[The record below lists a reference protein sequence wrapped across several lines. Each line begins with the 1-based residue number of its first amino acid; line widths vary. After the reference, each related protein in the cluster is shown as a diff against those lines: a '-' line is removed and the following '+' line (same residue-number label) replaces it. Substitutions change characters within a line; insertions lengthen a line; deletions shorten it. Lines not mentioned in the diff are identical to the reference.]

1 MEPQLVMN
9 PKKMTDQEPCTLAA
23 RQRLS
28 FTSKGRQRGMALVI
42 VLAVLV
48 LLSGL
53 VVAFFSSVTSD
64 ASSSA
69 VYSNDVGAKQ
79 LAESAVNLVM
89 GQIVAATNNS
99 TSAWASQPGAIR
111 TYTSTGNTTA
121 QVFKLYSAQS
131 MVQTG
136 SGNLSSDVVS
146 TWATDRAH
154 FTDLNAPVTDTSG
167 QVVYPIVD
175 PTPTVEGFSISGAP
189 TAPSGNAAPMP
200 VRWLYMLK
208 DGTLAAATGNATTAT
223 VSSATAANPIV
234 GRIAFWTDDE
244 TSKVNINTA
253 SDGAFWD
260 VPRLNSPQDRA
271 YGSNQTIMKE
281 FQRYPGHPAMTS
293 LAPVFFAS
301 SANSTPTL
309 TNAQRDALYSVAPR
323 IVAGG
328 SKGGSVDTTAN
339 LTVTASTPMSL
350 DSDRLYAS
358 VDELMFTVNSTA
370 VNRTTQ
376 NASDTNITANA
387 VRQRAFFLTASS
399 RAPETTIFNTPRI
412 SMWPITLPRSGVT
425 GNRTTAYDELI
436 RFCSTIN
443 GKPYYFQRQDA
454 KSPTNDWANIPRN
467 QELLKYLQTLS
478 KKDIPGFG
486 SKLESKTSDTDRDQ
500 LLVEMLDYIRSTN
513 LYDDNLSSASYGTD
527 VAADK
532 APQFTS
538 GRKPTGADGRTYAWN
553 GHGVVAPLRVPA
565 GLNSGTASTADTLMG
580 FGRFHT
586 ISEAALLFICNAD
599 GASGNFTAPRVTVTV
614 AGTNSTQTLTNL
626 VPTFSLNS
634 TAWTLGSNNSTIQ
647 LTGLNCT
654 VTGSTAN
661 LTLTSNNSTTPV
673 ATINPINTTT
683 GNLTSGSN
691 ATLTISTEQFAQ
703 MISNNTANCTVRY
716 YLDQSD
722 NQTGANTAIPKVFL
736 RQGTATYPANKMLGG
751 TALASTEKR
760 IQMMLFFDN
769 FSPMGGY
776 TQYMMDGSVDVTF
789 PASFQIDTKP
799 LSLSGTKTINF
810 NFACNFGGAHVDG
823 YWGYRKGLASRK
835 VEGQDLG
842 VTDENKYGL
851 VSAPLTIS
859 NNSTMAFTGGNVTVD
874 FYSRPTWPATRE
886 RGAGTA
892 DLVQTINLNFPS
904 ANFPTPILKTFGTM
918 KLAGGNITT
927 GISTTMEDWWSLN
940 SDGVFANKP
949 SGPSALESAYTRSS
963 TIGDSSTKG
972 RLSHVSLSPAQ
983 GPGSLVQWSDTLR
996 TLVPYHGDTRLIAG
1010 AHIVPSGVFKPSTF
1024 YYNATRGGNA
1034 TNALAYGVS
1043 PSLTAN
1049 ATYTF
1054 PQIQSYISL
1063 SSNAFAAHY
1072 RPVNATERL
1081 VSGANYIS
1089 SAWPKFSG
1097 FVPNAAAA
1105 NISARTYQQWGD
1117 FDTNMGTSTDG
1128 PFINKPD
1135 EGTAYTEMESWG
1147 RSIPYIDNSFGHDA
1161 YPSYFSPNRQV
1172 PSAGMFGSLPT
1183 RMRTGNVDYP
1193 GATSTSTWRTLLLRP
1208 QEHPGASNPPDH
1220 LWTDFFWMPVV
1231 EPYAISEPFS
1241 TAGKINM
1248 NYAIAPFNYIE
1259 RKTGMV
1265 ALLRG
1270 EKILAIQTST
1280 ANTYKNRNTATGAP
1294 TVADSRFDLNIQE
1307 TLTQWDNKFASNELF
1322 VSPSQICDQHLVP
1335 VGQTISG
1342 MSSTNSTYWTTNALT
1357 GDNARE
1363 RPYTNLLGR
1372 LTTKSNCFTVHY
1384 RVQVLKKSPSTS
1396 PTDWVEGRDVI
1407 ASEYRGS
1414 TLIERFIDPNNP
1426 AIPDFATDPSAT
1438 IDSYYRF
1445 RVVQARRF
1453 AP

>member
-136 SGNLSSDVVS
+136 TGNLSSDVVS

-253 SDGAFWD
+253 SDGTFWD

-301 SANSTPTL
+301 SSNSTPTL

-376 NASDTNITANA
+376 NASTNITANA

-454 KSPTNDWANIPRN
+454 KSPTNDWANITRN
-467 QELLKYLQTLS
+467 QQLLKYLQTLS

-486 SKLESKTSDTDRDQ
+486 STLESKTSATDRDQ

-513 LYDDNLSSASYGTD
+513 LYDDNLSSATYGTD
-527 VAADK
+527 VAADT

-538 GRKPTGADGRTYAWN
+538 GRKPPSGSRSFALN

-565 GLNSGTASTADTLMG
+565 GLASGTASTANTLMG

-599 GASGNFTAPRVTVTV
+599 GASGNFIEPRVTVTV
-614 AGTNSTQTLTNL
+614 AGTNSTATLTNL
-626 VPTFSLNS
+626 NPAFSLNS
-634 TAWTLGSNNSTIQ
+634 TTLPWVPVPASNNSTIQ
-647 LTGLNCT
+647 ITGLNCT
-654 VTGSTAN
+654 VTGPTTAN
-661 LTLTSNNSTTPV
+661 LTLTSNNSTTQV
-673 ATINPINTTT
+673 ATLNDIT
-683 GNLTSGSN
+683 GNLTSSSN
-691 ATLTISTEQFAQ
+691 AILSISTEQFAQ
-703 MISNNTANCTVRY
+703 MISNNTANCMVRY

-722 NQTGANTAIPKVFL
+722 NQRNGPGDNNVLPNVIFGQGA
-736 RQGTATYPANKMLGG
+736 ATYPANKMLGG
-751 TALASTEKR
+751 KALLPTEKR

-789 PASFQIDTKP
+789 PNPFQINGAAM
-799 LSLSGTKTINF
+799 SLSGTKTINF
-810 NFACNFGGAHVDG
+810 NFACNFGNGIGHVDG
-823 YWGYRKGLASRK
+823 NWGYRKGLASRK

-859 NNSTMAFTGGNVTVD
+859 NNPTMAFTGGNVTVD
-874 FYSRPTWPATRE
+874 FYSRPTWPATRA

-904 ANFPTPILKTFGTM
+904 TNFPTPILKTVGTT
-918 KLAGGNITT
+918 LRT
-927 GISTTMEDWWSLN
+927 GASTTMEDWWSLN
-940 SDGVFANKP
+940 SDGVFGSKP
-949 SGPSALESAYTRSS
+949 TVPSPVDAYGNSS
-963 TIGDSSTKG
+963 SQKG
-972 RLSHVSLSPAQ
+972 RLFYVGEAPAQ

-1024 YYNATRGGNA
+1024 YYNATPYAGNA
-1034 TNALAYGVS
+1034 TDAFNYGRS
-1043 PSLTAN
+1043 PSLTATTAN
-1049 ATYTF
+1049 TF

-1072 RPVNATERL
+1072 RSVNATERL
-1081 VSGANYIS
+1081 VSGANYAS
-1089 SAWPKFSG
+1089 QVWPKFPG

-1135 EGTAYTEMESWG
+1135 EGTAYTEMELWG
-1147 RSIPYIDNSFGHDA
+1147 RSIPYIDNSYAHDA

-1193 GATSTSTWRTLLLRP
+1193 GATSNSTWTTLLLRP
-1208 QEHPGASNPPDH
+1208 QSGHPGAANPPDH

-1280 ANTYKNRNTATGAP
+1280 ANTYKNRNTTTGAP

-1307 TLTQWDNKFASNELF
+1307 TLKQWDNKFASNELF

-1342 MSSTNSTYWTTNALT
+1342 MSTYWTTNALT

-1372 LTTKSNCFTVHY
+1372 LTTKSNSFTVHY

-1396 PTDWVEGRDVI
+1396 PTEWVEGRDVI

-1414 TLIERFIDPNNP
+1414 TLIERFIDPNNS